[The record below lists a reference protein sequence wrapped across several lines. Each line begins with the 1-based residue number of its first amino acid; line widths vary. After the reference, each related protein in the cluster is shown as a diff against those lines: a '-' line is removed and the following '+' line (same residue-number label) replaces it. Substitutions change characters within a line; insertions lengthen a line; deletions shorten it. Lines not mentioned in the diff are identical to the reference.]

1 MIADRRIIGVS
12 VALLFGLSAMMAVPV
27 RATEGESELPALAD
41 EQVQAIRGVD
51 VWKISVEQVF
61 NDAEKYKGVPV
72 QDDCRHLFE
81 VAGLRVV
88 ASDSE
93 AFDGLFRIQLTG
105 SPRSSRYM
113 GAPAVR
119 YSGAN
124 VHISASVDIDDKRV
138 VDFSP
143 SSASSPCPFMISG
156 GYTTPESA
164 PFERTYY
171 NCRRFFLQVF
181 ALIHATRGPEGIM
194 NVIGETDWND
204 TRIRTLACR
213 FAGVSG
219 DQAFGA
225 LLLGALDS
233 GDSTVRADV
242 CTSLG
247 MLRDVGAVETLS
259 GIALADTSWSVR
271 TAAASALGKIGQ
283 RSAVE
288 ALCQLVVTDGAVDVR
303 VAAAE
308 ALAELGDPAANPFL
322 EKVLLFDN
330 DHGAQ
335 KKAAESL
342 EQLGWKPV
350 SFEHKVFYCLAKE
363 QEDQIRALGADA
375 VPVLMG
381 GLDHISSATKTAS
394 VRLLGELGDVRAVE
408 PLCEV
413 LATAES
419 KSLRQAAASAAGKI
433 GDSKAI
439 SPLCQALL
447 TDKEWPV
454 RKAAAEALGTIAPG
468 TEAVESL
475 CQALLTDD
483 QSSVRDAAAEALGKI
498 GDVAAVEPL
507 CQVLVTDKGRQVR
520 IETVRALGKI
530 GDSKASS
537 SLAKALV
544 FDGDNVVRTSAA
556 EALDGL
562 GWKPD
567 TEKEKVFYWLA
578 KTKHDQILQMKQAAV
593 PVLLEA
599 LDHEDAD
606 IQSAGVRLLGQLGE
620 GRAAEPLCE
629 IMMTTKN
636 YSLRKEAA
644 EALGQIGNSDSVE
657 PLCQILVTDDRTE
670 VRRAA
675 AGALGDIGDT
685 AAVEIL
691 SQALGKD
698 KDGSVRGAAAQALGK
713 IGDAAAV
720 AGLSQSLGQ
729 DEDSSVRMAAV
740 ESLRKIGGNEAVDGL
755 KAGLEKEKD
764 EKVRTK
770 ILEAISELDARSGEG
785 LGFADRLQVLANNNK
800 WKEIR
805 TLLAEQPVEKVI
817 EALKIDE
824 ALVKNSAVYQLKLRT
839 KQYNI
844 ENTYEAW
851 KKWWDEEGSKTP

>member
-1 MIADRRIIGVS
+1 MRTDRRVTVVS
-12 VALLFGLSAMMAVPV
+12 VALLCGLSAMMAVPV

-51 VWKISVEQVF
+51 VWKISVEQVYSG
-61 NDAEKYKGVPV
+61 AEKYKGVPV
-72 QDDCRHLFE
+72 LEDCGHLFE

-88 ASDSE
+88 TSDSG
-93 AFDGLFRIQLTG
+93 AFDGLLHIQLKG

-124 VHISASVDIDDKRV
+124 VHISASVEIDDEQV
-138 VDFSP
+138 VDFTPCSQ
-143 SSASSPCPFMISG
+143 SSPCPFMISKR
-156 GYTTPESA
+156 YTTPESA
-164 PFERTYY
+164 PFKRTYY
-171 NCRRFFLQVF
+171 DCRRFFLQVF
-181 ALIHATRGPEGIM
+181 ALIHASRGPEGIM
-194 NVIGETDWND
+194 SVIGETDWND
-204 TRIRTLACR
+204 ARIRTHACR
-213 FAGVSG
+213 FAGLSG
-219 DQAFGA
+219 DRAFGA
-225 LLLGALDS
+225 LLLGALGS
-233 GDSTVRADV
+233 GDSTVRADI

-247 MLRDVGAVETLS
+247 ALRDVGAVETLC
-259 GIALADTSWSVR
+259 GIALADSSWSVR
-271 TAAASALGKIGQ
+271 AAAASALGKIGQ
-283 RSAVE
+283 TSAVE
-288 ALCQLVVTDGAVDVR
+288 ALCQLVVTDSAVGVR
-303 VAAAE
+303 AAAAE
-308 ALAELGDPAANPFL
+308 ALAELGDSAARPFL
-322 EKVLLFDN
+322 EKVLLFDD
-330 DHGAQ
+330 DHGVQ

-342 EQLGWKPV
+342 ELLGWKPV

-363 QEDQIRALGADA
+363 QEDQIRAMGAEA
-375 VPVLMG
+375 VPVLIAA
-381 GLDHISSATKTAS
+381 LSHISSATRTAS
-394 VRLLGELGDVRAVE
+394 VRLLGELGDTRAVE
-408 PLCEV
+408 PVCGV

-419 KSLRQAAASAAGKI
+419 KNLRQAAASAAGKI

-439 SPLCQALL
+439 PPLCQALL
-447 TDKEWPV
+447 ADKESPV
-454 RKAAAEALGTIAPG
+454 REAAAEALGEIASG
-468 TEAVESL
+468 AEAVESL
-475 CQALLTDD
+475 CQALLTDS

-498 GDVAAVEPL
+498 GDAAAVEPL

-520 IETVRALGKI
+520 IEAVRALGKI
-530 GDSKASS
+530 GDSSASS

-544 FDGDNVVRTSAA
+544 FDGDNVVRASAA
-556 EALDGL
+556 EALDAL

-567 TEKEKVFYWLA
+567 KEKEKVFYWLA

-593 PVLLEA
+593 PALLEA

-606 IQSAGVRLLGQLGE
+606 IQSAGVRLLGQLSE
-620 GRAAEPLCE
+620 GRAAGPLCE

-644 EALGQIGNSDSVE
+644 EALGQIGDSDAVE
-657 PLCQILVTDDRTE
+657 PLCQILVTDERTE

-675 AGALGDIGDT
+675 AGALGEIGDA
-685 AAVEIL
+685 AAVEVL
-691 SQALGKD
+691 SEALGKD
-698 KDGSVRGAAAQALGK
+698 KDSGVRGAAAQALGE

-770 ILEAISELDARSGEG
+770 ILEAISEMDARSGEG

-851 KKWWDEEGSKTP
+851 QKWWDEEGSKTP